1 MPSLNPTHPLLWAL
15 LPLVAC
21 GTAAMAQPEAD
32 QATVL
37 ENDHVRMTF
46 EAHHAGLASLMDKT
60 SGVEHVHAVQG
71 AHALW
76 QIQCSHAKD
85 SYELAS
91 TQFPCAAATVTTGPA
106 SRCATFTWRGL
117 ALGAEAASVDVV
129 VEVELP
135 QESGIAAWR
144 IHVSNASSGWG
155 LRAVEFPKVTG
166 MLEAGNYD
174 LAGAFGHTETWGA
187 LYRGFSG
194 RLEKRY
200 PDGWHGMSTQFIC
213 ATRQSSSI
221 YFAAHDPRA
230 WFKEFVVEPGNE
242 CFIRTY
248 AENIGVAGSGYQA
261 PYPAMLGVYQGD
273 WLSGCKIYRKFAAA
287 APWTAKG
294 KLAAGEVTLPAGRAI
309 GLWLREWTW
318 TKDSVGDYPSMLKQV
333 KDAQDYFGVPLGFHW
348 YNWQV
353 ADFDTHY
360 PHFFP
365 PKAGVAKLARGMVDL
380 GLVVMPYIN
389 GRIADQ
395 NNPDFAGLVKDAA
408 KAADGNIYTELY
420 DNEVK
425 QAVMCP
431 STRFWQD
438 TVTANVRQLVTG
450 LGVNAV
456 YIDQIAAA
464 PPCLC
469 FDPTHGHPLGGG
481 SWWVDAYRQM
491 LGQVRGFARGDGRS
505 VLITSENTAEPY
517 IDGLDANLVVTEHS
531 KCSIPILP
539 AVYSGYTMYFGSAEA
554 ALGLSNEQWPI
565 ELGRD
570 FLWGCQNGWFGFNL
584 FNTENTQKKAYL
596 RTLAQ
601 ARVAGIKY
609 LAEGELLG
617 LIDDGSRSDYQDV
630 PWLQGSI
637 WKGEDGTLGIVI
649 ANYRTTPATLAMSF
663 NPLHYALASPAGYR
677 RIQLHPAGSEPVALP
692 PGNIALNETLAP
704 LEVRILAIAPPQPH

>member
-1 MPSLNPTHPLLWAL
+1 MKLLL
-15 LPLVAC
+15 VILPLAS
-21 GTAAMAQPEAD
+21 GTLTAAGQAEAD

-37 ENDHVRMTF
+37 ENAHVRMVF
-46 EAHHAGLASLMDKT
+46 EPRHAGLASMVDKAG
-60 SGVEHVHAVQG
+60 GVDHLHPVQG

-76 QIQCSHAKD
+76 QILFTHDKEAADLS
-85 SYELAS
+85 S
-91 TQFPCAAATVTTGPA
+91 TQFPYTSASVKTGPA
-106 SRCATFTWRGL
+106 SSSATFTWTGL
-117 ALGAEAASVDVV
+117 PLGAEKGTVNVE

-135 QESGIAAWR
+135 QASGIAAWR
-144 IHVSNASSGWG
+144 IRVSNISAAWG
-155 LRAVEFPKVTG
+155 LRSVDFPKLNGFLV
-166 MLEAGNYD
+166 AGGYD
-174 LAGAFGHTETWGA
+174 LAGAFGHTETWGS
-187 LYRGFSG
+187 LYRGFTG

-213 ATRQSSSI
+213 ASLKSNSV
-221 YFAAHDPRA
+221 YLAAHDPRA

-242 CFIRTY
+242 SFIRTY

-261 PYPAMLGVYQGD
+261 PYPAMLGVYRGD
-273 WLSGCKIYRKFAAA
+273 WLGGCKIYRKFAVN
-287 APWTAKG
+287 APWTANG
-294 KLAAGEVTLPAGRAI
+294 KLSQGKAVLQSGRDI

-318 TKDSVGDYPSMLKQV
+318 TKQSVGDYDSMLKQV
-333 KDAQDYFGVPLGFHW
+333 KDAKDYFGVPLGFHW

-365 PKAGVAKLARGMVDL
+365 PKPGVTKLAQGMVDQ

-395 NNPDFAGLVKDAA
+395 NNPDFPDLVKDAA
-408 KAADGNIYTELY
+408 KSQDGNIYTELY

-431 STRFWQD
+431 YTRFWQD
-438 TVTANVRQLVTG
+438 TVTANVKQLVAG

-481 SWWVDAYRQM
+481 SWWVDAYRKM
-491 LGQVRGFARGDGRS
+491 LAQVRAFARGDGRQ

-517 IDGLDANLVVTEHS
+517 MDGLDANLVVTEHS
-531 KCSIPILP
+531 KSSIPILP
-539 AVYSGYTMYFGSAEA
+539 AVYSGYTIYFGAAEG
-554 ALGLSNEQWPI
+554 ALKLSNEQWPI

-570 FLWGCQNGWFGFNL
+570 FVWGCQNGWFGFDL
-584 FNTENTQKKAYL
+584 FKPENELKKAYL

-601 ARVAGIKY
+601 ARVAGLKY
-609 LAEGELLG
+609 LAKGELLG
-617 LIDDGSRSDYQDV
+617 LIDDGSRSEYQEV
-630 PWLQGSI
+630 PWVQGSL
-637 WKGEDGTLGIVI
+637 WKGEDGSLGIVI
-649 ANYRTTPATLAMSF
+649 ANCRTHPSSLAISI
-663 NPLHYALASPAGYR
+663 NPLENGLASPGGYR
-677 RIQLHPAGSEPVALP
+677 CTRIHPKASEPVELP
-692 PGNIALNETLAP
+692 AGNIKLNETLDP
-704 LEVRILAIAPPQPH
+704 LEVRILSIASGKAL